1 MQSRSRTVR
10 LVSAGALA
18 LAVSTISAC
27 SIAMPTDKVYTQAA
41 GANDRSSRVD
51 VLNAVIVATESGSG
65 TLVTSLVN
73 NENDRVEGGEIT
85 EVTDQLTDVR
95 GVGDTAEIR
104 ATAFEP
110 VEIPANDI
118 VVLADGEG
126 IELSGAAI
134 KQGRFIELELT
145 FAEAEPVRIQ
155 VPVVPN
161 SGAFEGQDGPAPSE
175 SPSEEA
181 ESH

>member
-1 MQSRSRTVR
+1 MQPSSRTVR

-51 VLNAVIVATESGSG
+51 VLNAVIVSTESGSG

-73 NENDRVEGGEIT
+73 NEDDRVENGQIT
-85 EVTDQLTDVR
+85 AVADQLTGVA
-95 GVGDTAEIR
+95 GVGDFASIR
-104 ATAFEP
+104 AAAFEP
-110 VEIPANDI
+110 VEIPSNDI

-134 KQGRFIELELT
+134 KQGRFIQLELT
-145 FAEAEPVRIQ
+145 FANAEPVRIE
-155 VPVVPN
+155 VPVVTN

-175 SPSEEA
+175 SPTEDA